1 MERVIIVS
9 MVAGLIAW
17 NLVIWSKILYHL
29 FKIPLTKMLK
39 SEADDEYIAAAR
51 RNIKRLVRSD
61 ETRACVDCTKIFYSN
76 LSNGIGG
83 QFLYST
89 LGTMILIDQESTNR
103 QNVIEHELLHAV
115 DRHLGIT
122 KSRSLKGVRLR
133 DKSERVD
140 WLVSRFGSSL
150 EEAENFVEVTE
161 KDRQYWTSDDE
172 LFATMNGLRLYM
184 LKRVILKRQRDL
196 ITPDSITRILDE
208 VRRDG
213 TTKYDFFTMLS
224 FVGTDSETDFIRING
239 VFDMIDSLI

>member
-1 MERVIIVS
+1 MLIVS

-29 FKIPLTKMLK
+29 FKIPLTKMLRPA
-39 SEADDEYIAAAR
+39 ADDEYIAAAR
-51 RNIKRLVRSD
+51 RNIKRLVRH
-61 ETRACVDCTKIFYSN
+61 EKTRKCVDCTKIFYTD
-76 LSNGIGG
+76 LSKGVGG

-89 LGTMILIDQESTNR
+89 LGTMILIDQGSSNR

-133 DKSERVD
+133 ERSERVD
-140 WLVSRFGSSL
+140 WLVNRFGSSL
-150 EEAENFVEVTE
+150 EEAEGFVYATE
-161 KDRQYWTSDDE
+161 KEREYWTSDDE
-172 LFATMNGLRLYM
+172 LFVTLNGLRLYM
-184 LKRVILKRQRDL
+184 LKRGILKRQRDL
-196 ITPDSITRILDE
+196 ITSESIARILDE

-213 TTKYDFFTMLS
+213 TTRYDFFTMLS
-224 FVGTDSETDFIRING
+224 FVGTDSETDFARING

>member
-133 DKSERVD
+133 ERSERVD

-150 EEAENFVEVTE
+150 EEAEGFVDTTE

-184 LKRVILKRQRDL
+184 LKRGILKRQRDL
-196 ITPDSITRILDE
+196 ITPGSIARILDE

-224 FVGTDSETDFIRING
+224 FIGTDSETDFIRING